1 MQLEQEEYMNIERR
15 ETIQAEARKLR
26 KQFLRYKEAEIVY
39 SISHETG
46 LSQEYFA
53 ELLGVCRSSVTLYE
67 SDKRQPDYELL
78 KSIAKVLST
87 TTTYLLEGEDLTL
100 DDDSMEMLHLYKKL
114 KSTELK
120 SVAKAQLMALI
131 NLVD

>member
-1 MQLEQEEYMNIERR
+1 MYALNTVVFPFSDSGNMTNNSLGTRI
-15 ETIQAEARKLR
+15 
-26 KQFLRYKEAEIVY
+26 KEKRN
-39 SISHETG
+39 ETG

-100 DDDSMEMLHLYKKL
+100 DDDSMEMLRLYKKL

-120 SVAKAQLMALI
+120 GVAKAQLMALI

>member
-1 MQLEQEEYMNIERR
+1 MTNNSLGTRI
-15 ETIQAEARKLR
+15 
-26 KQFLRYKEAEIVY
+26 KEKRN
-39 SISHETG
+39 ETG

-100 DDDSMEMLHLYKKL
+100 DDDSMEMLRLYKKL

-120 SVAKAQLMALI
+120 GVAKAQLMALI
-131 NLVD
+131 NLVDQVVTNCNEQKAYVTE

>member
-1 MQLEQEEYMNIERR
+1 MTNNTLGARIKEKRN
-15 ETIQAEARKLR
+15 EA
-26 KQFLRYKEAEIVY
+26 
-39 SISHETG
+39 G

-53 ELLGVCRSSVTLYE
+53 VLLGVCRSSVTLYE

-100 DDDSMEMLHLYKKL
+100 DDDSMEMLRLYKKL

-120 SVAKAQLMALI
+120 SVAKSQLMALI
-131 NLVD
+131 NLAD

>member
-1 MQLEQEEYMNIERR
+1 MTNNSLGTRI
-15 ETIQAEARKLR
+15 
-26 KQFLRYKEAEIVY
+26 KEKRN
-39 SISHETG
+39 ETG

-100 DDDSMEMLHLYKKL
+100 DDDSMEMLRLYKKL

-120 SVAKAQLMALI
+120 GVAKAQLMALI